1 MGFKAFIKTENMRLD
16 WQCEENRVVFF
27 FLCPE
32 VSFTKLLPDPRQGK
46 TGSLL

>member
-1 MGFKAFIKTENMRLD
+1 MGFKAFIKAESMWLD
-16 WQCEENRVVFF
+16 WQCEENRVIFF

-32 VSFTKLLPDPRQGK
+32 VSFTKLLPDLRQGM

>member
-1 MGFKAFIKTENMRLD
+1 MGFKVFIKVESMWLN
-16 WQCEENRVVFF
+16 WQCKGNRVIFF

-32 VSFTKLLPDPRQGK
+32 VYFTKLLPDLRQGK